1 MHIAILVTNTDTSDF
16 AARFPDDGAK
26 FSALLGDQRPDW
38 RFSVFAVAKGNFPES
53 LEGLDGI
60 VVTGSPASVHD
71 KDPWIGELLDLLR
84 RAVTRKLPVFGACFG
99 HQALAMALGGMVGKN
114 PSGWVFGR
122 VETSV
127 SNPGSWQ
134 AGGKLG
140 VYAAH
145 TEQVTLAPAGAIV
158 LGGAPDCPIASFAI
172 GDHVFTTQYH
182 PEMTH
187 DFITALIEKVA
198 DDLGQKGAA
207 RARASLK
214 HPADNARMAAEIVQ
228 FFEMPR
234 SL

>member
-1 MHIAILVTNTDTSDF
+1 MHIAILVTNTDTSAF

-26 FSALLGDQRPDW
+26 FSALLGDRRPKW
-38 RFSVFAVAKGNFPES
+38 QFSVFAVYKGIFPES
-53 LEGLDGI
+53 LDDFDGI

-71 KDPWIGELLDLLR
+71 KDTWINALLELLR

-99 HQALAMALGGMVGKN
+99 HQALAMALGGMVEKN
-114 PSGWVFGR
+114 PTGWVFGR
-122 VETSV
+122 VETEV
-127 SNPGSWQ
+127 GNPAPWQ

-145 TEQVTLAPAGAIV
+145 TEQVTRPPAGAIV
-158 LGGAPDCPIASFAI
+158 LSDAPDCPIASFAI

-187 DFITALIEKVA
+187 DFIVALIEKVA
-198 DDLGQKGAA
+198 DGLGQKAAA

-214 HPADNARMAAEIVQ
+214 RPADTARMATEIVQ

-234 SL
+234 NS